1 MKRERR
7 KKLSRREW
15 AQITTKRPVVV
26 RRIPPLE
33 DLPREVRV
41 NGYWEHAKLEDV
53 GSEEEV

>member
-7 KKLSRREW
+7 KKLPRREW

-26 RRIPPLE
+26 RRIPSLE

-41 NGYWEHAKLEDV
+41 NGYWEHAKLVDV